1 MRIERYLQAHGFLR
15 VELPPEL
22 WEADTEEEPF
32 VRTVG
37 ELLAVGLG
45 RGIVLEELVLS
56 ASNVTAEPDL
66 DDEDEPPW
74 LEPGDYVAVTVR
86 GSGDWGAEDL
96 WRAGEGP
103 TRGVLVNAGP
113 AADAA
118 GAVLAYTRNL
128 GAEGSVTVLLPRLD
142 PEP

>member
-1 MRIERYLQAHGFLR
+1 VQLDRYLLAHGFLR

-22 WEADTEEEPF
+22 WEADTEEEAF
-32 VRTVG
+32 VRMLG
-37 ELLAVGLG
+37 ELLVVGLG
-45 RGIVLEELVLS
+45 RGIELEDLVLS
-56 ASNVTAEPDL
+56 ASNVTAEPEP
-66 DDEDEPPW
+66 DEEERPW

-86 GSGDWGAEDL
+86 GRGDWGAEDL

-118 GAVLAYTRNL
+118 GAMLAYSRNL
-128 GAEGSVTVLLPRLD
+128 GEDGSVTVLIPRLAR
-142 PEP
+142 

>member
-1 MRIERYLQAHGFLR
+1 VRIERYLQAHGFLR

-22 WEADTEEEPF
+22 WEVDTEEEPF
-32 VRTVG
+32 VQTVG
-37 ELLAVGLG
+37 QLLAVGLG
-45 RGIVLEELVLS
+45 RGIELEELILS
-56 ASNVTAEPDL
+56 ASNVTAEPDP
-66 DDEDEPPW
+66 DDEDAW
-74 LEPGDYVAVTVR
+74 LVPGDYVAVSVR
-86 GSGDWGAEDL
+86 GVGDWGAEDI

-128 GAEGSVTVLLPRLD
+128 GAEGSVTVLFPRL
-142 PEP
+142 ESGS

>member
-1 MRIERYLQAHGFLR
+1 VKLDRYLLAHGFLE

-32 VRTVG
+32 VRMLG
-37 ELLAVGLG
+37 ELLVIGLG
-45 RGIVLEELVLS
+45 RGVELEDLVLS
-56 ASNVTAEPDL
+56 ASNVTAEPEP
-66 DDEDEPPW
+66 DEEERPW

-86 GSGDWGAEDL
+86 GPGDWGAEDL
-96 WRAGEGP
+96 WRSGEGP

-128 GAEGSVTVLLPRLD
+128 GAEGSVTVLFPRAAR
-142 PEP
+142 